1 MIYFLIVSFV
11 DIVLYR
17 QNMSFTFLLFI
28 DSKMSALRGF
38 VMPVYKHSNAIHA
51 YTDASIRQGKA
62 GIGFYSPAK
71 KYAARVNEPRDI
83 NRAELGAIF
92 AGIYLTEQ
100 DLDILIFSDS
110 QNALNSITAYKRTKY
125 DKLAKFVFELAA
137 ERSGNVFVAKVKAH
151 SGVPGNE
158 AADRL
163 AAAGRSSPEEF
174 VLPDEFSSLEEWR
187 KYIDIR

>member
-1 MIYFLIVSFV
+1 MIISFV

-17 QNMSFTFLLFI
+17 QNKSSTVFVFPY
-28 DSKMSALRGF
+28 SKMSVLRGF

-163 AAAGRSSPEEF
+163 AAAGRSKPEEF

-187 KYIDIR
+187 KYIDIRKT